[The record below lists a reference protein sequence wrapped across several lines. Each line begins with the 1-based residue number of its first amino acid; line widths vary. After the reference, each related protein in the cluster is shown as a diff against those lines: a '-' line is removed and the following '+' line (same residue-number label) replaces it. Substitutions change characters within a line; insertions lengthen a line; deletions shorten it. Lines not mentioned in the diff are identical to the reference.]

1 MTTHTRTAL
10 VSLLAIALLAW
21 FLRNANFADVWT
33 HVQSARVDMLVA
45 GLGCVAL
52 TYVLRTIRW
61 QYLLSPLGPTRFR
74 NVFRTTMI
82 GFAALGLLPARA
94 GDVLRPYL
102 LARREGLRVP
112 ATFATVVMERVLD
125 LVAVLALLATFVWGM
140 ADGAA
145 LPPDLIAPI
154 KTSAAVAGAVA
165 VVLMILM
172 WLLASHPERIG
183 RLVFAAARVLPNRV
197 ADRLAQFATL
207 FSSGFEAARRPGQL
221 LLAMFWS
228 FPLWMAIAGE
238 TWTVTRAFDIDM
250 SFGGSFLLQALLV
263 IGVAVPTPGAIGSYH
278 EAYRFGVT
286 TFFHA
291 ANDQAVAAAIVV
303 HAISYL
309 PVILVG
315 ILFMAQDGLSVGQL
329 QELAGEARDEE
340 LPHTNEVPFL
350 QSSRR

>member
-1 MTTHTRTAL
+1 M
-10 VSLLAIALLAW
+10 SLLAIALLAW
-21 FLRNANFADVWT
+21 FLRHANFADVWT
-33 HVQSARVDMLVA
+33 HVQHANIGLLIA

-61 QYLLSPLGPTRFR
+61 QCLLAPLGPTRFR
-74 NVFRTTMI
+74 TAFRTNVI

-102 LARREGLRVP
+102 LARQEGLRAP

-125 LVAVLALLATFVWGM
+125 LVAVLGLLGTFVWGM

-145 LPPDLIAPI
+145 LPPALVGPI
-154 KTSAAVAGAVA
+154 KTSAAIAGLAAVA
-165 VVLMILM
+165 LIVLM
-172 WLLASHPERIG
+172 WVLASHPERIG
-183 RLVFAAARVLPNRV
+183 RVVFAAARVLPHRI

-207 FSSGFEAARRPGQL
+207 FSGGFAAARRPGTL
-221 LLAMFWS
+221 LLATFWS
-228 FPLWMAIAGE
+228 FPVWMAIAGE

-263 IGVAVPTPGAIGSYH
+263 IGVAVPTPGAVGSYH
-278 EAYRFGVT
+278 AMYQFGVT

-291 ANDQAVAAAIVV
+291 SPNRAIAAAIVV

-309 PVILVG
+309 PIILVG
-315 ILFMAQDGLSVGQL
+315 ILFMAQDGLSVGRL
-329 QELAGEARDEE
+329 QELAGEAREKEQPDTDEMSI
-340 LPHTNEVPFL
+340 LRAPG
-350 QSSRR
+350 R